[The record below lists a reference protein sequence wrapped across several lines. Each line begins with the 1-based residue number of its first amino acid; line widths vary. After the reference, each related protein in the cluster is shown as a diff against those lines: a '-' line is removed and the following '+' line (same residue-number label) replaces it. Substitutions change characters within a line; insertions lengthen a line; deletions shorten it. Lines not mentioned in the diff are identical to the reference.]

1 MRFVD
6 RAREAWRSFFVSGA
20 ERDAKAGRISRPL
33 LTRRV
38 LIVLSVVVGFT
49 IPTATVIGAAA
60 QRLHQAQSDA
70 TLHENGLR
78 ILASV
83 GALDRQLRHLRADA
97 VENHEIA
104 LADRAGVERALLRLE
119 DAIGMDAAP
128 AVIRRMRTV
137 EADWNDVRDRRSFHE
152 VDATV
157 AAAGDLYGTVAQ
169 QAALSAVED
178 NATADAVSVLD
189 DALPTID
196 DRVDEEQNILAGAIA
211 TRHIPI
217 SSSSRLAFQILASQ
231 ESRAYNAASVSA
243 QRVVDES
250 NDRELLDAVRRLGF
264 AYSQYAAATNYV
276 LHLHAAHDTDRTLI
290 DRRSGDVQRQIEAAE
305 ATASSV
311 ARIGYE
317 RVRLGEAAT
326 YDRTRAF
333 ALVAWLTGII
343 ITAVGASALYRREL
357 ATRRKLMGTMVE
369 SLALSQAQLE
379 AIFDRCPYG
388 VAVLEPTGEIARE
401 NATLRAFL
409 ERAEIERH
417 VCGDP
422 RFAELFEG
430 KVQRFTTE
438 IRKIVDDRARSL
450 HCEVSGVRLPGA
462 KTIFALTFVTDVT
475 DRREAESK
483 LRYETNHD
491 PISRLPNRVNFL
503 ERMRRAMD
511 DEPGETGAV
520 AFLEVD
526 IEERNGTVGY
536 TGDQIFAAL
545 SSRVAS
551 AIEPNDFVARFDGSA
566 FVVLLYGSVDRASAR
581 ERVAKILQRLA
592 APIEMGDREV
602 HLRAAAGV
610 ALTDRSYET
619 AIAVVRDAETAMFD
633 ARASGGS
640 LAVFVP
646 DMRDRAERRLVL
658 STHLRHALE
667 RDQLYVVFQPLIDAK
682 SEELYGFEAL
692 LRWEHP
698 LLGNIPPDEFIKLA
712 EDVGAIGPIGRFV
725 IDRALAELARW
736 QTAGTFGEHACRMA
750 INVSVG
756 ELISA
761 DYTSYVNR
769 ALTRHA
775 VSPRDVTLEVTES
788 AVLSGEGAAAQALE
802 RLRSIG
808 VELAIDDF
816 GTGYSS
822 LRYLHDFH
830 FQKLKIDGSFVRGA
844 GDQPGL
850 AARPI
855 VEMLVKLARS
865 LGVSIVA
872 EGVETPRQ
880 AAELMELDV
889 DYLQGYYYGRPMAA
903 SLVPEYVRSRRLR
916 EPA

>member
-1 MRFVD
+1 LD
-6 RAREAWRSFFVSGA
+6 E

-33 LTRRV
+33 LTRRIIVV
-38 LIVLSVVVGFT
+38 LLVVAGFT
-49 IPTATVIGAAA
+49 IPTATVIGAAG
-60 QRLHQAQSDA
+60 QRVHQAQADA
-70 TLHENGLR
+70 TLHENGLQ
-78 ILASV
+78 ILGSV
-83 GALDRQLRHLRADA
+83 GTLDRQLRHLRADA
-97 VENHEIA
+97 VESHEIA

-119 DAIGMDAAP
+119 DAVGMNAAP
-128 AVIRRMRTV
+128 VVIRRMRV
-137 EADWNDVRDRRSFHE
+137 LENAWNSVRDRRSFHE

-157 AAAGDLYGTVAQ
+157 AAAGDLYATVAQ
-169 QAALSAVED
+169 QSALSAVAD
-178 NATADAVSVLD
+178 DAAADAVSVLD
-189 DALPTID
+189 DALPTIE
-196 DRVDEEQNILAGAIA
+196 DRIDEEHNILAGAIA

-231 ESRAYNAASVSA
+231 EARAYNAANVSA
-243 QRVVDES
+243 QRVVVES

-264 AYSQYAAATNYV
+264 AYSQYAAAANYV
-276 LHLHAAHDTDRTLI
+276 LRLHSGHDSDLTLI
-290 DRRSGDVQRQIEAAE
+290 DRRSAQAQQQVEAAE
-305 ATASSV
+305 AAASNV

-317 RVRLGEAAT
+317 RVRQGEAAN

-343 ITAVGASALYRREL
+343 ITAVGASALYRREI

-388 VAVLEPTGEIARE
+388 VAVLEPTGAVARE
-401 NATLRAFL
+401 NATLRTL
-409 ERAEIERH
+409 LDRAEIEGYI
-417 VCGDP
+417 CGDT

-430 KVQRFTTE
+430 KLQRFTTE
-438 IRKIVDDRARSL
+438 IRKIVDDRARSVY
-450 HCEVSGVRLPGA
+450 CEVSGVKLPGA

-491 PISRLPNRVNFL
+491 PISRLPNRLNFL
-503 ERMRRAMD
+503 ERMRRAMVE
-511 DEPGETGAV
+511 EPGETGAV
-520 AFLEVD
+520 AFLEVG

-536 TGDQIFAAL
+536 TGDEIFGAL
-545 SSRVAS
+545 STRVAS
-551 AIEPNDFVARFDGSA
+551 AVEPNDFVARFDGSA
-566 FVVLLYGSVDRASAR
+566 FVVLLYGYVDRVSAR
-581 ERVAKILQRLA
+581 DRVAKILERLS
-592 APIEMGDREV
+592 APIAMGEREI
-602 HLRAAAGV
+602 HLRAFAGV
-610 ALTDRSYET
+610 ALTDRPYET
-619 AIAVVRDAETAMFD
+619 ALAVVRDAETAMFD
-633 ARASGGS
+633 ARASGQH

-646 DMRDRAERRLVL
+646 DMRDRAERRLAL

-667 RDQLYVVFQPLIDAK
+667 RDQFYVVFQPLIDGK
-682 SEELYGFEAL
+682 DEQLFGFEAL

-698 LLGNIPPDEFIKLA
+698 ELGSIPPDEFIPLA
-712 EDVGAIGPIGRFV
+712 EDVGAINAIGHFV

-736 QTAGTFGEHACRMA
+736 QTAGTFGAKSCRMA

-756 ELISA
+756 ELVSP

-775 VSPRDVTLEVTES
+775 VSAKDVTLEVTES
-788 AVLSGEGAAAQALE
+788 AVLSGEGLAAQALE

-830 FQKLKIDGSFVRGA
+830 FQKLKIDGSFVRGT
-844 GDQPGL
+844 GEQEGL

-855 VEMLVKLARS
+855 VEMLVKLAKS
-865 LGVSIVA
+865 LGVCIVA
-872 EGVETPRQ
+872 EGVETQQQ
-880 AAELMELDV
+880 ASELIDLGVEI
-889 DYLQGYYYGRPMAA
+889 LQGYHYGRPMAS
-903 SLVPEYVRSRRLR
+903 SLVPEYVRSRRMR
-916 EPA
+916 ELT